1 MKRDIIIEDLKLYY
15 TEEQFKEKT
24 GFTYINILDDDLYNF
39 FQKHC
44 ESHKQVIN
52 VNDLHEKYNDS
63 FILVNTP
70 DGFQDINDLYIKGP
84 YTIYT
89 IKTPDFS
96 IKCSSNHLIETIT
109 GWKHA
114 EELQKGDTILTKN
127 GYQDINYIYKG
138 KDEVTYDFEVMHE
151 NHRYWGGNG
160 ISSHNT
166 GKSYL
171 ACSIVREAQKKGYD
185 AIYIDSEGAI
195 DSKFVSRLG
204 VDPTKLIIK
213 QVSTISETSN
223 FLANI
228 LKSVEDEY
236 QKTGFK
242 RKVIYVLDSLG
253 NLTSDKEK
261 EDILAGNQKRDMTKQ
276 QEIKAMF
283 RVIATPL
290 ARTGGCLIVNSHVYA
305 QVGAYVPTNV
315 LSGGCILPDEKIY
328 TNNGLRPIKNINIGD
343 LVLGYDYKY
352 HKVLNVYNYKKPTYS
367 FILQY
372 ESGLTFKFI
381 VSDTHRFLIDITN
394 PSDENSWKLVSE
406 LNINDIIYAIDSVTK
421 YKKLIIVEKQY
432 NDNIIDVMDLTV
444 ADTHSY
450 VTENNVI
457 NHNSGIKYNSSVTL
471 ELSNKKLEDKENDAE
486 ANKKTGSSNA
496 TKNGILVKAKPI
508 KSRFSRPTVC
518 YFQIPFFKL
527 PNPYVGLEE
536 YMTWDNAG
544 VCRGN
549 VLTEKEYLKLSPAD
563 QNKCHEFEFEGTKL
577 YALEKDT
584 ARGIAV
590 KHLGRQ
596 VSFIDFW
603 SDMVFTDE
611 YLHYLDEHVFKP
623 MFELPDQSSFDD
635 LKDIEETLEI
645 DSSDNNEITDPVDNL
660 MNE

>member
-1 MKRDIIIEDLKLYY
+1 MAKKKVQ
-15 TEEQFKEKT
+15 EEST
-24 GFTYINILDDDLYNF
+24 VGGSF
-39 FQKHC
+39 F
-44 ESHKQVIN
+44 
-52 VNDLHEKYNDS
+52 D
-63 FILVNTP
+63 LVNKI
-70 DGFQDINDLYIKGP
+70 DKSAEIIAESAY
-84 YTIYT
+84 
-89 IKTPDFS
+89 
-96 IKCSSNHLIETIT
+96 SNISDWIST
-109 GWKHA
+109 G
-114 EELQKGDTILTKN
+114 
-127 GYQDINYIYKG
+127 NYILNACISG
-138 KDEVTYDFEVMHE
+138 SIF
-151 NHRYWGGNG
+151 GGVPG
-160 ISSHNT
+160 SRVSTLCGTEGT

-305 QVGAYVPTNV
+305 KVGAYVPSNE
-315 LSGGCILPDEKIY
+315 LSGGCILPTELVY
-328 TNNGLRPIKNINIGD
+328 TQQHGSIPIKDMKIGD
-343 LVLGYDYKY
+343 IVMGHDFNF
-352 HKVLNVYNYKKPTYS
+352 HTVTNIYNYKKPTY
-367 FILQY
+367 
-372 ESGLTFKFI
+372 TFTFENGVKFT
-381 VSDTHRFLIDITN
+381 VSDTHKFLTDVSNIE
-394 PSDENSWKLVSE
+394 DENSWTIVSQIKE
-406 LNINDIIYAIDSVTK
+406 GDIVYRLDYSNSEHKHLYNTLKVTNIKFDST
-421 YKKLIIVEKQY
+421 LT
-432 NDNIIDVMDLTV
+432 DVMDLTV
-444 ADTHSY
+444 EDAHSY
-450 VTENNVI
+450 VTDNCI
-457 NHNSGIKYNSSVTL
+457 FNHNSGIKYNSSVTL
-471 ELSNKKLEDKENDAE
+471 ELSTKKLEDKENE
-486 ANKKTGSSNA
+486 AAAAGKAGAGNA
-496 TKNGILVKAKPI
+496 TKNGILVTAKPI
-508 KSRFSRPTVC
+508 KARFTRPLKISL
-518 YFQIPFFKL
+518 QIPFFKL
-527 PNPYVGLEE
+527 PNPYVGMEE

-563 QNKCHEFEFEGTKL
+563 QNKCHEFEFEGNKL

-596 VSFIDFW
+596 VSFVEFF
-603 SDMVFTDE
+603 SDIVFTDE

-623 MFELPDQSSFDD
+623 MFELPDQSSF
-635 LKDIEETLEI
+635 KDIEDIEQTLG
-645 DSSDNNEITDPVDNL
+645 ITDDNEADDVDPIAEVINS
-660 MNE
+660 